1 MWNVGFFENFW
12 VILYKVLH
20 DGNTTAFFFLCAI
33 NLAIGWFGYRPI
45 TGMPI
50 TAGRYIYWFCFV
62 SWIFQMWVN
71 PTIFGQASL
80 ILLALGFI
88 SHLFWDVIYQ
98 GALERY

>member
-20 DGNTTAFFFLCAI
+20 GGNTATFFIMCVI

-50 TAGRYIYWFCFV
+50 TAGRYV
-62 SWIFQMWVN
+62 SWFFLLWWVLSMWVDR
-71 PTIFGQASL
+71 TIFGQVSL
-80 ILLALGFI
+80 ILLALGLI
-88 SHLFWDVIYQ
+88 SHFVWDVIYQ

>member
-1 MWNVGFFENFW
+1 MWTVGFFENFW

-20 DGNTTAFFFLCAI
+20 GGNTPTFFILCVI
-33 NLAIGWFGYRPI
+33 SLAVGWFGYRPI

-50 TAGRYIYWFCFV
+50 TAGRYV
-62 SWIFQMWVN
+62 SWFFLLWWVLLMWVDR
-71 PTIFGQASL
+71 TIFGQVSL

-88 SHLFWDVIYQ
+88 SHFVWDVIYQ